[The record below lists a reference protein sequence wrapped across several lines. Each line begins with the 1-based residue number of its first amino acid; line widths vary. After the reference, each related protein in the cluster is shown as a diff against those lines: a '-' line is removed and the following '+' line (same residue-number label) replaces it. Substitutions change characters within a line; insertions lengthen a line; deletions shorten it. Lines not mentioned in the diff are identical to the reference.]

1 MGAKIANR
9 QSLYNYSHKIHHR
22 CRIFNLIENN
32 AVNVFNQPRDR
43 KKPSRAISIIIKAMP
58 YFLDS

>member
-1 MGAKIANR
+1 MGAKMANR
-9 QSLYNYSHKIHHR
+9 QTDKPFCQSLYNSHKIHHR

-43 KKPSRAISIIIKAMP
+43 KKHSRATVNP
-58 YFLDS
+58 NF